1 MPGEGKSTFCMKLTD
16 EISKEYNLLYVM
28 AEENLNSDTLL
39 DKKQR
44 TLTSERNRKVSFV
57 NRLPIS
63 EEE

>member
-1 MPGEGKSTFCMKLTD
+1 MPGEGKPTFCMKLTD